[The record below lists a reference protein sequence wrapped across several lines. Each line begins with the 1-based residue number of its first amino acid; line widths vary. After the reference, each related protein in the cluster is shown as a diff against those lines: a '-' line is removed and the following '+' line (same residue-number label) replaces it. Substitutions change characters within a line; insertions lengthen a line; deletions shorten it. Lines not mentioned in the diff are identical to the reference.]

1 MRSGLDSF
9 PRDIKK
15 RKEYLSICY
24 IRKKKTEK
32 MREGGDKASRDVY
45 TDVSFRSGIKYSEET
60 AEKRREL

>member
-1 MRSGLDSF
+1 
-9 PRDIKK
+9 
-15 RKEYLSICY
+15 
-24 IRKKKTEK
+24 